1 MTLLTSIVRSPLVT
15 VSRLELSTA
24 EAAAFISRPRLDIL
38 REVYLVAKEEEKR
51 EKEEGEL
58 LGYYVNQG

>member
-1 MTLLTSIVRSPLVT
+1 MLTSIVRSPLVT